1 VALPLRL
8 RHEEDRNGQEPTK
21 RKHRSCGC
29 YGRQTGR
36 MNTTHGHLK
45 SYHATSEYLAWRGM
59 LARCYQPHS
68 DGFRWYGGKGIRV
81 CKRWRSDFAAFL
93 ADVGLKPARRMVFSR
108 KDKDDDYKPGNC
120 EWAIAQSSKS
130 PARPG
135 GANQN
140 RAREV
145 DVLRAPR
152 YLTGPRGAPPRL
164 LRTNNFDS
172 PISTS
177 HLRHAHETDLCPMK
191 KPGRSGAKSS
201 GENAPR

>member
-1 VALPLRL
+1 MSLVKNLTGVCIGRLTAMKRAGSDGRGNATWLCHCDCGRKKIVTGRSLRSG
-8 RHEEDRNGQEPTK
+8 NT
-21 RKHRSCGC
+21 RSCGC

-45 SYHATSEYLAWRGM
+45 SYHATPEYVAWRGM
-59 LARCYQPHS
+59 LARCYQPHN
-68 DGFRWYGGKGIRV
+68 DGFPWYGGKGIRV

-108 KDKDDDYKPGNC
+108 KDKDDDYRPGNC

-145 DVLRAPR
+145 NVLRAPD
-152 YLTGPRGAPPRL
+152 T
-164 LRTNNFDS
+164 
-172 PISTS
+172 
-177 HLRHAHETDLCPMK
+177 
-191 KPGRSGAKSS
+191 
-201 GENAPR
+201 